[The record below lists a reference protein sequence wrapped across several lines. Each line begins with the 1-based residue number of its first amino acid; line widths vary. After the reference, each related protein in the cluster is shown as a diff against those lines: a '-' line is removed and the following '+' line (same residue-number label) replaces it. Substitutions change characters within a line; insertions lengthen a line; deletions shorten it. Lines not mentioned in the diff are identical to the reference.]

1 MISSATGSATGSII
15 KSLMMNVFYIVN
27 WMSINFA
34 AKVIIIFH
42 FIAFSVVISKKW
54 CIFALGNLND

>member
-15 KSLMMNVFYIVN
+15 KSLMMNVFYN
-27 WMSINFA
+27 INGLSMNCA

-42 FIAFSVVISKKW
+42 FIAFFVVISKKW